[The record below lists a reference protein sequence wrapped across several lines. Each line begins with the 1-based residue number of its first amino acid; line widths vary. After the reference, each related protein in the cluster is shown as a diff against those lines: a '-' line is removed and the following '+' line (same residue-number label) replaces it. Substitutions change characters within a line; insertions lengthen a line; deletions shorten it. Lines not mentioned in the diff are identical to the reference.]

1 MASVIPDLKAL
12 RKEAEE
18 ALVSRLSRIAELV
31 PGQWV
36 GREGGTSFDP
46 SCHLT
51 AKFRIT
57 QGAGR
62 GQEWWLQ
69 ALIKKEIYPKQAR
82 LAILDLKKGSSSV
95 GGVPV
100 YPILIAPHITEGVA
114 ELCREEEVGFLDL
127 AGNCHLFFGGIWV
140 DIRGNEKAYR
150 VNQAL
155 KSVFSP
161 KASRL
166 LRLLLQGPL
175 RAWKVE
181 ELATRAGISI
191 GLVSRVR
198 QVLLKEE
205 WAEEVNGGIVVTQA
219 DKILR
224 KWLASDD
231 FFKRTKV
238 QEYST
243 LTSGDELAARL
254 AGTLSGS
261 EQKPLFTLNYAAWLR
276 APHNVPSVVS
286 AYVEEF
292 PSDGELEAALGA
304 RPVQRGA
311 GNLRLLKHSDHH
323 ALTID
328 ERVDTQRPNLMMVS
342 DLQLYLD
349 LNQAE
354 PNGPEQ
360 AEVLRKKEDFSGGWS

>member
-1 MASVIPDLKAL
+1 M
-12 RKEAEE
+12 
-18 ALVSRLSRIAELV
+18 LVSRLSRIGELV

-36 GREGGTSFDP
+36 GRNGGTLFDP
-46 SCHLT
+46 SYHLT
-51 AKFRIT
+51 SKLRIT

-62 GQEWWLQ
+62 GKEWWLQ
-69 ALIKKEIYPKQAR
+69 AIIKKEIYPKRAR
-82 LAILDLKKGSSSV
+82 LAIWELKKGELKV

-114 ELCREEEVGFLDL
+114 EVCREEGVGYLDL
-127 AGNCHLFFGGIWV
+127 AGNCNLFFGGIWI
-140 DIRGNEKAYR
+140 DIKGNEQAYR

-155 KSVFSP
+155 KSVFTP

-166 LRLLLQGPL
+166 LRLVLQGPL
-175 RAWKVE
+175 RPWKVE
-181 ELATRAGISI
+181 GLAAKAGVSI

-198 QVLLKEE
+198 KILLNEE
-205 WAEEVNGGIVVTQA
+205 WAEEERGGIIVTQPQE
-219 DKILR
+219 IL
-224 KWLASDD
+224 KSWLAADE

-243 LTSGDELAARL
+243 LSSGDDLAERLAA
-254 AGTLSGS
+254 TFSDSG
-261 EQKPLFTLNYAAWLR
+261 QKPLFTLNYAAWLR

-286 AYVEEF
+286 AYLEDFPGNEE
-292 PSDGELEAALGA
+292 LAAKLGA

-311 GNLRLLKHSDHH
+311 GNMRLLKHADHH

-328 ERVDTQRPNLMMVS
+328 ERVDPKRPNLALVS

-354 PNGPEQ
+354 PNGAEQ
-360 AEVLRKKEDFSGGWS
+360 AGVLREKADFAGGWS

>member
-1 MASVIPDLKAL
+1 MTSTVPDLTTL

-18 ALVSRLSRIAELV
+18 VLISRLSRIAELV

-36 GREGGTSFDP
+36 GREGGTTFDP
-46 SCHLT
+46 SYHLT
-51 AKFRIT
+51 SKVRIT

-62 GQEWWLQ
+62 GKEWWLQ
-69 ALIKKEIYPKQAR
+69 ALIKKEVYPKQAR
-82 LAILDLKKGSSSV
+82 LTIWELKKGLLSV
-95 GGVPV
+95 GGTPV
-100 YPILIAPHITEGVA
+100 YPLLIAPHITEGVA
-114 ELCREEEVGFLDL
+114 ELCREEGVGYLDL
-127 AGNCHLFFGGIWV
+127 AGNCHLFFGGIWI
-140 DIRGNEKAYR
+140 DIKGNAQAYR
-150 VNQAL
+150 VNQAI

-181 ELATRAGISI
+181 EMAAQAGVSI

-198 QVLLKEE
+198 KVLLKEE
-205 WAEEVNGGIVVTQA
+205 WAEEAEGGIVVTQPA
-219 DKILR
+219 KVLS
-224 KWLASDD
+224 KWLAADD
-231 FFKRTKV
+231 FFKRTQV

-243 LTSGDELAARL
+243 LSSGDELAARL
-254 AGTLSGS
+254 AENFSDSGT
-261 EQKPLFTLNYAAWLR
+261 KPLFTLNYAAWLR

-292 PSDGELEAALGA
+292 PSDEELAAKLGA

-328 ERVDTQRPNLMMVS
+328 QREDPKRPDITLVS

-354 PNGPEQ
+354 PNGTEQ
-360 AEVLRKKEDFSGGWS
+360 AGVLRAKEDFAGGWS